1 MKKLKDSLPI
11 IGSVFLLLLTIVNFT
26 IDNNVVTGVV
36 SAVFFVIVLV
46 IFLATRKVD
55 N

>member
-11 IGSVFLLLLTIVNFT
+11 IGSLFLLLLTIVNF
-26 IDNNVVTGVV
+26 IIENNTVIGIL

-46 IFLATRKVD
+46 IFLVTRKVE